1 MDVTLEDAGPC
12 RKVMRVRA
20 GAQEVRDDYAKLVN
34 LYAKQAK
41 VAGFRKGK
49 APATVIERQFKDGLA
64 EHAKEELVPRLYHD
78 ALKQENV
85 SAVAI
90 VGVTDVQFSKDE
102 GIDFKVTLDV
112 APQFKLPRYKK
123 ISLKRQKVEVEDK
136 QVDETVDRIRESR
149 ARFEDVDSREVR
161 DGDLVKI
168 DYSGTCEGKPFAE
181 VAPENSGLGEGT
193 DFLVLVGGVEIIPG
207 LGAGLVGAAIG
218 DKRTVDVAFPE
229 DYRVEP
235 LAGKQAVFDVE
246 IKGIREKTLPELD
259 ESLLKEFEVES
270 EDELR
275 GKVREDI
282 QAAAEREEEGRLRGE
297 ISKHLLEKTHF
308 DLPQAIVEQETRLA
322 ARNIVRRIASEG
334 GTQEQIAEQ
343 QDKILDTAAET
354 SKERVKLAYI
364 LSRIADEEGISVEDD
379 EVESRIGKLAEYYR
393 MPVEQFRAELE
404 KRDGVENLRSD
415 IRSEK
420 TLDFLMENAKIKK

>member
-275 GKVREDI
+275 GRC
-282 QAAAEREEEGRLRGE
+282 ARTFRLRPSVKRKAGCE
-297 ISKHLLEKTHF
+297 AKSANICSRRRTSTCRRQSSSRKRGW
-308 DLPQAIVEQETRLA
+308 LP
-322 ARNIVRRIASEG
+322 
-334 GTQEQIAEQ
+334 GT
-343 QDKILDTAAET
+343 
-354 SKERVKLAYI
+354 SC
-364 LSRIADEEGISVEDD
+364 EESP
-379 EVESRIGKLAEYYR
+379 A
-393 MPVEQFRAELE
+393 RAEP
-404 KRDGVENLRSD
+404 RS
-415 IRSEK
+415 RLPNSR
-420 TLDFLMENAKIKK
+420 TRYSTPRPRHRRNA